1 MSQPKQLTFRP
12 YARLLTML
20 GEQLIKDERVAL
32 VELIKNAYDAD
43 ADWVKVS
50 FEGFSDSWKASEKSR
65 IVIED
70 NGTGMT
76 ESIIR
81 DAWMNPASFS
91 KKNLPHLSG
100 CAKSMA
106 FPSCRGSSSAWLL
119 NSTISR
125 TGAAVPF
132 SRKR

>member
-1 MSQPKQLTFRP
+1 MLQPKQLKFRP

-91 KKNLPHLSG
+91 KKNLQGNRLLSVQ
-100 CAKSMA
+100 SL
-106 FPSCRGSSSAWLL
+106 R
-119 NSTISR
+119 
-125 TGAAVPF
+125 V
-132 SRKR
+132 RKLDVERFLF